1 MVNES
6 SEGSEKFSSLHAT
19 LSWHNK
25 SISEGKPHI
34 TLVAKLQHFTC
45 ATDTI
50 FVLTNNF
57 SHVDHHFYRLSV
69 RRPGIYIKIVMKS
82 KIRLKIRIC

>member
-50 FVLTNNF
+50 FLHTN
-57 SHVDHHFYRLSV
+57 
-69 RRPGIYIKIVMKS
+69 K
-82 KIRLKIRIC
+82 